1 MDPEIPHRPTCD
13 VRQRERDWTTV
24 AIFSRAGS
32 KVRPPGLAVTV
43 DPAGIVSVD
52 EEVVTG
58 DDEPGRLGLDEDD
71 TEGVRGI
78 HPERKVEDELREK
91 MVTSSMGG

>member
-24 AIFSRAGS
+24 AIFPRAGS
-32 KVRPPGLAVTV
+32 KVRPPGLAVAV
-43 DPAGIVSVD
+43 DPAGVVRVD

-58 DDEPGRLGLDEDD
+58 DDEPGGLVLDKDD
-71 TEGVRGI
+71 PVGVG
-78 HPERKVEDELREK
+78 V
-91 MVTSSMGG
+91 V

>member
-24 AIFSRAGS
+24 AIFPRAGS
-32 KVRPPGLAVTV
+32 IVRPPGLAVAV
-43 DPAGIVSVD
+43 DPAGVVRVD

-58 DDEPGRLGLDEDD
+58 DDEPGGLVLDKDD
-71 TEGVRGI
+71 AVGVG
-78 HPERKVEDELREK
+78 V
-91 MVTSSMGG
+91 V